1 MRGKETDP
9 NQLDLFKPQ
18 SDPAAK
24 EKEKITG
31 SEWEEADK
39 LAFEM
44 TVGEGKMIKNP
55 SREERKTEDE
65 EIKKGFRILRA
76 KLGLPPKG
84 GDQGEMP
91 FENDKK

>member
-1 MRGKETDP
+1 MNKEINP
-9 NQLDLFKPQ
+9 EQLDLFKPQ
-18 SDPAAK
+18 SGQTPK
-24 EKEKITG
+24 ENDKVSEN
-31 SEWEEADK
+31 EWEEADK

-55 SREERKTEDE
+55 SRAERQAEDE

-76 KLGLPPKG
+76 KLGLPPKE

-91 FENDKK
+91 LENNKK